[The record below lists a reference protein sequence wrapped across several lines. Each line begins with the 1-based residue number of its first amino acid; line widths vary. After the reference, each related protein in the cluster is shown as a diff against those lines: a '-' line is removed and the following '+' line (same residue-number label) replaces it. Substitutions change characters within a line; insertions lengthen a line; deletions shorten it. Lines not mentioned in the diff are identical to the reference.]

1 MEYKQSLLNEGVKQ
15 ETYLRPSTVKESF
28 GRTSPE
34 VEVNP
39 TRMRVKIYEKGFQ
52 SSGNPAWNKQNSEG

>member
-15 ETYLRPSTVKESF
+15 ETYLRPSTVSEKF
-28 GRTSPE
+28 GRSSE

-52 SSGNPAWNKQNSEG
+52 SSGSPDWNKQGKE